1 MNLALWIIAG
11 LLAAGFVESGVGS
24 SSVPREKLARAPGSG
39 WITDFSAGSI
49 KAIGA
54 AETLGRFGLILPA
67 VLNIAPV
74 LVRWPPGTGG
84 TMIGAFVTHVRRH
97 ELKISIAPLFPFA
110 LAVSWRGAAS
120 APSCS
125 GELV

>member
-11 LLAAGFVESGVGS
+11 LLAAGFVESGGRKLV
-24 SSVPREKLARAPGSG
+24 VPREKLARAPGSG
-39 WITDFSAGSI
+39 WITDFSASSI

-54 AETLGRFGLILPA
+54 AETLGGVGLILPA

-74 LVRWPPGTGG
+74 LVPLAAVGLAV

-97 ELKISIAPLFPFA
+97 ELKISIAPLVPFA
-110 LAVSWRGAAS
+110 LAV
-120 APSCS
+120 
-125 GELV
+125 LVAWGRFGRESFR